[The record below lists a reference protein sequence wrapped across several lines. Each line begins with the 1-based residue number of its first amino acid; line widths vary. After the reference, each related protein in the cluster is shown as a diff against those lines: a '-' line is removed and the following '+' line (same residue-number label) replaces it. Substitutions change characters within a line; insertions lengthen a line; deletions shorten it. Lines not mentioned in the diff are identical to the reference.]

1 MIHIAFIVLY
11 SFILVSSLLSIWH
24 RLIDK
29 KINFKN
35 PRLYITL
42 IGLMF
47 CSVFNYFLVNKFI
60 KIVLITIIF
69 MLFFRFIFKEKIQK
83 CIVTPIFY
91 QLIIMISE
99 SFFAFIVIMLK
110 FNIQDTIDSFWLNM
124 FSNIVIAFLS
134 VLLSKIIL
142 IKKLYNKAIIFTDR
156 INEKQLTFFCIISIS
171 VANILSMTIYYKIP
185 IHYLLIF
192 NVTLTL
198 FCCFIVFYSFK
209 TQNRYNK
216 VYDKYNIAIN
226 SLNDYEEMM
235 SRYRINNHE
244 NKNLLLAI
252 RAMIINKE
260 KDIPKYINSI
270 IKDKFNDN
278 EKLLMQVNVIPVG
291 GLRATI
297 YSEIL
302 KIKKRNINYELTI
315 DKKIRKVHFIELD
328 TNMIIDICKIIGV
341 FIDNAIE
348 EVENLNEKNIG
359 INLYI
364 EDNYLIIEIS
374 NNYGHNIEVEKIFEK
389 GYTTK
394 SNGHGYGL
402 YMVKEII
409 EKNNKFG
416 NHINVSK
423 NIFTQF
429 LKVKLNKKIRT

>member
-1 MIHIAFIVLY
+1 MNYVVSLVLY
-11 SFILVSSLLSIWH
+11 SFVLVSSLLFVWYK
-24 RLIDK
+24 LLNK

-42 IGLMF
+42 VGLMI

-69 MLFFRFIFKEKIQK
+69 MLFFRFLFKEKIQN

-91 QLIIMISE
+91 QLMIMIVE
-99 SFFAFIVIMLK
+99 SLYALVVIMLN
-110 FNIQDTIDSFWLNM
+110 FDINETINSFWINM
-124 FSNIVIAFLS
+124 ISNIIIAILS
-134 VLLSKIIL
+134 IILSKINL
-142 IKKLYNKAIIFTDR
+142 TKKFYSKVINFTDK
-156 INEKQLTFFCIISIS
+156 ISEIQLSLFCIMSIS
-171 VANILSMTIYYKIP
+171 VANILSMTVYYKIP
-185 IHYLLIF
+185 IQYLLIF
-192 NVTLTL
+192 NVSLTL
-198 FCCFIVFYSFK
+198 LCCFIVFYSFK
-209 TQNRYNK
+209 TQNSYNK

-235 SRYRINNHE
+235 SKYRVDNHE

-252 RAMIINKE
+252 RAMVINHE

-270 IKDKFNDN
+270 IKDKYSDN
-278 EKLLMQVNVIPVG
+278 ERLLMKVNVIPVG

-302 KIKKRNINYELTI
+302 KIKKKNINYELMI
-315 DKKIRKVHFIELD
+315 DKKLKTINFIELD

-348 EVENLNEKNIG
+348 EVDELNEKNIG

-364 EDNYLIIEIS
+364 EDNNLIIEIS
-374 NNYGHNIEVEKIFEK
+374 NNYSHNIQIEKIFEK

-409 EKNNKFG
+409 EKNNKLE
-416 NHINVSK
+416 NKINISK
-423 NIFTQF
+423 NIFTQV
-429 LKVKLNKKIRT
+429 LKVNLNNNKK